1 MNRDKFDTAIGPFV
15 CGFGFGTL
23 VWFLNSI
30 Q

>member
-1 MNRDKFDTAIGPFV
+1 MNREKFDAAVGPFV
-15 CGFGFGTL
+15 CGFGFGML